1 MSTDPWQVALDA
13 WSPKK
18 GDWQPLPHQEPPL
31 GSWTI
36 WLLLGGRGAGKTD
49 GDAAYVDAH
58 AKGPPCDPRLPGG
71 HRVGIIAPTL
81 GDAIEACVNGPSGL
95 KAHNPDIRLVQT
107 GGGSF
112 VRWPN
117 GAEAKL
123 FGAHTRDD
131 VERLRAGGNRCLVWT
146 EELAAWRQLT
156 EAWNHMRFG
165 LRVGPRPHVVGSTTP
180 KNRPLIRDLAKRAD
194 DPTDTAV
201 VITRATTDDNPHL
214 AASVRADLYDAYAGT
229 RLGRQELAG
238 ELLEDV
244 EGALWTPQLLEAMH
258 AAKPSTLPDM
268 LRLVVAV
275 DPSGTS
281 GGDECGIVVA
291 GRGVDRRAYVLDDVS
306 MRGSPDTWGHVA
318 VAAYRDHSAD
328 RLLAEVNFGADMVQY
343 VIETVDPTVLF
354 TPVRA
359 SRGKVQRAEPVA
371 ALYEQGR
378 VTHVD
383 WFPELESQMTTWV
396 PGESGF
402 SPDRVDALVWA
413 LTDLM
418 LDSGPTT
425 IERATGTL
433 PSVDFTSERDRS
445 RSMVLGRGL

>member
-1 MSTDPWQVALDA
+1 MSTDPWQFALDA
-13 WSPKK
+13 WTPKK

-49 GDAAYVDAH
+49 ADAAYVDAH
-58 AKGPPCDPRLPGG
+58 VHGPACDTRIPGG

-123 FGAHTRDD
+123 FGANSRDD

-146 EELAAWRQLT
+146 EELAAWRHLA
-156 EAWNHMRFG
+156 EAWHHMRFG
-165 LRVGPRPHVVGSTTP
+165 LRVGSRPHVVGSTTP
-180 KNRPLIRDLAKRAD
+180 KNRPLIRELASRAD

-201 VITRATTDDNPHL
+201 VITRATTDENPHL
-214 AASVRADLYDAYAGT
+214 AASVRADLYEAYGGT

-244 EGALWTPQLLEAMH
+244 DGALWTPAALEAMH
-258 AAKPSTLPDM
+258 EARPAQLPDM
-268 LRLVVAV
+268 RRLVVAV

-291 GRGVDRRAYVLDDVS
+291 GLGADRRGYVLADAS
-306 MRGSPDTWGHVA
+306 LRGSPQEWGEAA
-318 VAAYRDHSAD
+318 VAAYHRHHAD
-328 RLLAEVNFGADMVQY
+328 RLLAEVNFGADMVRY
-343 VIETVDPTVLF
+343 VIETVDRRVVFKAL
-354 TPVRA
+354 RA

-378 VTHVD
+378 ISHAD
-383 WFPELESQMTTWV
+383 WFPALETQMTTWV
-396 PGESGF
+396 PGESDF

-413 LTDLM
+413 LSELM
-418 LDSGPTT
+418 LYSGGPASARSAARRRMAKPTPG
-425 IERATGTL
+425 RASGDL
-433 PSVDFTSERDRS
+433 RVRPRS
-445 RSMVLGRGL
+445 R